1 MDKRMDYVQCMEL
14 LRGEGFNA
22 ESPSPEPENRADVY
36 GDSQKNAI
44 GGGKVGVAE
53 SNASSDEEREKKLE
67 QWMQNIKTFIRG
79 IDVNSL

>member
-1 MDKRMDYVQCMEL
+1 MNKRMDYVQCMEL
-14 LRGEGFNA
+14 LRGEGFSK
-22 ESPSPEPENRADVY
+22 ESPETESRVDAY
-36 GDSQKNAI
+36 GNSQNQAV

-53 SNASSDEEREKKLE
+53 SKPTADEEREKKLE

>member
-1 MDKRMDYVQCMEL
+1 MDYVQSMEL
-14 LRGEGFNA
+14 LRGEGFKT
-22 ESPSPEPENRADVY
+22 ESPEAKNRVDAY
-36 GDSQKNAI
+36 SDSQNHAI
-44 GGGKVGVAE
+44 GGGKVGVAD